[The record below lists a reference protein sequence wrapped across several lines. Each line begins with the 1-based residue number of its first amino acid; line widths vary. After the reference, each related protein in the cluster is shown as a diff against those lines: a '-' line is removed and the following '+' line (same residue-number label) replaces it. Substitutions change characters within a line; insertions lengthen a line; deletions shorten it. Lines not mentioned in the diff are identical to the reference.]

1 MPELKQR
8 DQLKDKACENILDSY
23 TKALKNYVN
32 FAGRTSRYDYWGFYA
47 VNFMISLFLGLVS
60 FKVYSMSLVSQIY
73 SLAVFVPTWAAI
85 ARRLHDV
92 GKSAFWYLFLPV
104 FVLLLLGFVG
114 VKTQNPMM
122 MLPVIGGGLIYVV
135 LVLIWLCKKGEKKD
149 NEYGA
154 QIVETSRQQRVGKYL
169 CLGFVLL
176 PLVLFVAGVLSA
188 GFISGYSKAKAQYNQ
203 NQRLFNQHSVIEQG
217 IGRH

>member
-1 MPELKQR
+1 MPELKQK
-8 DQLKDKACENILDSY
+8 DQSKDKACENILDSY
-23 TKALKNYVN
+23 TKALKNYIN

-47 VNFMISLFLGLVS
+47 VNFLISLFFGLVS
-60 FKVYSMSLVSQIY
+60 FKVYPMSFVSQIY

-104 FVLLLLGFVG
+104 FVLFLLGFVG

-122 MLPVIGGGLIYVV
+122 MFPVMLGGLIYVV
-135 LVLIWLCKKGEKKD
+135 IALIWLCKRGETKD
-149 NEYGA
+149 NEYGV
-154 QIVETSRQQRVGKYL
+154 QIVETPRQQRVGKYL

-176 PLVLFVAGVLSA
+176 PCLLVLAGIFSA
-188 GFISGYSKAKAQYNQ
+188 GIISGYSKAKAQYDY
-203 NQRLFNQHSVIEQG
+203 NQRLFNQHSAIEQG
-217 IGRH
+217 IGQR